1 MGESDG
7 AFARVFARKD
17 VPDEFALS
25 FPVVGFFAA
34 FG

>member
-1 MGESDG
+1 MGERDG
-7 AFARVFARKD
+7 AFARKD